1 MTSLVHRMLLV
12 ILPVLGLLISFP
24 AQSLPADSLIIH
36 SVTLKGNKI
45 TYPRIITRELTFKV
59 GDTIS
64 VRDLETRIF
73 RSRDNVFNTGLFNH
87 VTIDQD
93 IISDTSNQVAISV
106 NVVERWYIW
115 PIPYI
120 EFPNKNMNAWF
131 ETTDFSRLTYGL
143 NINFYNLRGRNET
156 LTAILHF
163 GYNQSYGLTY
173 KTPYLDKRQTWG
185 FGFGGDAGLSKQV
198 QVYTS
203 NDKPVYLET
212 PGELLQQRYSGFAEV
227 FIRNGIH
234 LYHNFRVAY
243 DHYFFA
249 DTLGTV
255 AGYLPD
261 EGRPEEPILE
271 LGFVSL
277 SYKVKFDKRDM
288 RYYPLKGMYYDLELV
303 KQGFSDGPVNTVSVK
318 SSARV
323 YVPVAKRWHVAAGF
337 TGMISFPEE
346 QYFFMARGLG
356 FGRDFVRGYERYL
369 IVGQHFATLKSNI
382 KFSVLPRKVYNLD
395 FIRTPKF
402 AVLPVGIYANLFA
415 DYGYV
420 YSSDFVRTSDNPLVN
435 SSLFG
440 YGAGIDFVTYYDVVV
455 SLNFAMNL
463 KGEPGLFL
471 HFIAPI

>member
-1 MTSLVHRMLLV
+1 MTSLVYRMLV
-12 ILPVLGLLISFP
+12 AIFPVLGLITPSTVW
-24 AQSLPADSLIIH
+24 SLPADSLRISSI
-36 SVTLKGNKI
+36 TLNGNKI
-45 TYPRIITRELTFKV
+45 TYPRIITRELTFKA
-59 GDTIS
+59 GDTLA
-64 VRDLETRIF
+64 VKDLEMQIL

-87 VTIDQD
+87 VTIDQHK
-93 IISDTSNQVAISV
+93 ISDTSRQVAILV

-115 PIPYI
+115 PIPYV

-143 NINFYNLRGRNET
+143 NINFHNLRGRNET

-173 KTPYLDKRQTWG
+173 KTPYLDKKQTWG

-212 PGELLQQRYSGFAEV
+212 PGDLLQQRYSGFTEV

-234 LYHNFRVAY
+234 LYQNFRVAY

-255 AGYLPD
+255 PGYLPD
-261 EGRPEEPILE
+261 EGNPDEPVLE
-271 LGFVSL
+271 LGFLSL
-277 SYKVKFDKRDM
+277 HYKLKYDRRDV
-288 RYYPLKGMYYDLELV
+288 RYYPLKGWYGDLEFA
-303 KQGFSDGPVNTVSVK
+303 KQGFGNGPVNTYAVK
-318 SSARV
+318 SSLRAYFRL
-323 YVPVAKRWHVAAGF
+323 AERWHFSAGF
-337 TGMISFPEE
+337 TGMLSFPEE
-346 QYFFMARGLG
+346 QFFFMARGLG

-369 IVGQHFATLKSNI
+369 IIGQHFTTLKSNI
-382 KFSVLPRKVYNLD
+382 KFSVLPRKVYTLD

-402 AVLPVGIYANLFA
+402 AVVPFGIYANLFA

-420 YSSDFVRTSDNPLVN
+420 YSSDIVRTQDNPLVN
-435 SSLFG
+435 ASLFG
-440 YGAGIDFVTYYDVVV
+440 YGAGIDFVTYYDVVI
-455 SLNFAMNL
+455 SLNFAMNM